1 LVGGNRWRP
10 GTHADWVLDMSG
22 FGDPAFYGDR
32 YAHEYD
38 QRTSLDPAPAVEFL
52 AGLVPD
58 GGRVLE
64 LAVGTGRVAIPLA
77 ERGIAVEGIEGSAAM
92 VERMRAKPGG
102 ASIRAVIG
110 DMADGAVAGPF
121 QLAYLVFNTLFN
133 LPSQAR
139 QVDCFRN
146 VAKVLEPGGLFVIE
160 CFIQDV
166 TEFDRGQRVATRALT
181 EDSVSMEFLLH
192 DPVEQAITYQR
203 VTFDAQGT
211 TLRPLRLRY
220 CWPSELDLMAQLAG
234 MRLRERYNDWDRS
247 PFTAASGR
255 HVSVYERV

>member
-1 LVGGNRWRP
+1 MFG
-10 GTHADWVLDMSG
+10 WVLRMSR
-22 FGDPAFYGDR
+22 FGAPEFFGDR

-38 QRTSLDPAPAVEFL
+38 ERTVLDPAPAVEFL
-52 AGLVPD
+52 AGLVPA

-77 ERGIAVEGIEGSAAM
+77 ERGIAVEGIEGSTAM

-102 ASIRAVIG
+102 GSIPAVVG
-110 DMADGAVAGPF
+110 DLADVAVTGPF
-121 QLAYLVFNTLFN
+121 ELVYLVFNTLFN

-146 VAKVLEPGGLFVIE
+146 VARVLAPGGLFVIE
-160 CFIQDV
+160 CFIQDL

-181 EDSVSMEFLLH
+181 EDSVFMEFQLH
-192 DPVEQAITYQR
+192 DPVDQLVTYQR
-203 VTFDAQGT
+203 VTYDGQGT

-220 CWPSELDLMAQLAG
+220 CWPSELDLMACLAG
-234 MRLRERYNDWDRS
+234 LRLRARYNDWDRS
-247 PFTAASGR
+247 PFTAASR
-255 HVSVYERV
+255 QHVSVYERT